1 MPEGRKMAAIL
12 KGDLVADGSV
22 PYEHGWVVYRDFGG
36 QGPAVMLVHGLG
48 GNLAHWGRV
57 APLLQERY
65 RLIAIDLPSHG
76 ASTAPAVYS
85 FDHDLGAV
93 DEVRQ
98 RLSLDRP
105 ALVGHSYGG
114 MLAVSLGTSRPGDYR
129 VVVNVDGLGFALDT
143 EREPVS
149 QTEELPEE
157 ASVNEGD
164 ADWLEAEISREV
176 AEAASIGLLLD
187 RDGEMV
193 RRAFQLGEDGRWHSS
208 PTIDRFVEIVHV
220 LDALDLMPAYTA
232 SSCPTVTVLAEHRY
246 APNEEAADSSRR
258 HADRVRAALVAM
270 GAELDSVPSGHYPHV
285 EIPEVTAERF
295 SAWIG
300 S

>member
-1 MPEGRKMAAIL
+1 MT
-12 KGDLVADGSV
+12 DGSM
-22 PYEHGWVVYRDFGG
+22 PYGHGWVAYRDFGG

-76 ASTAPAVYS
+76 ASTAPAAYS

-98 RLSLDRP
+98 SLGLDRP

-114 MLAVSLGTSRPGDYR
+114 MLAVSLGASRPGDYR
-129 VVVNVDGLGFALDT
+129 GVVNVDGLGFALDA
-143 EREPVS
+143 EGEPEPES

-157 ASVNEGD
+157 SWVNEGD
-164 ADWLEAEISREV
+164 AEWLEAEISREV
-176 AEAASIGLLLD
+176 DEAASIGLRLD
-187 RDGEMV
+187 HDDEII
-193 RRAFQLGEDGRWHSS
+193 RRAFQLGDDGRWHRS
-208 PTIDRFVEIVHV
+208 PTIDRFVEIGHA
-220 LDALDLMPAYTA
+220 LDALRLMPAYTA
-232 SSCPTVTVLAEHRY
+232 SSCRTVTVLADHHY
-246 APNEEAADSSRR
+246 APNEKAAESLRR
-258 HADRVRAALVAM
+258 HADLVRAALIAA
-270 GAELDSVPSGHYPHV
+270 GAELHSVPSGHYPHV
-285 EIPEVTAERF
+285 EVPEVTAERF
-295 SAWIG
+295 STWVG

>member
-1 MPEGRKMAAIL
+1 ML
-12 KGDLVADGSV
+12 NGDLVADGSV
-22 PYEHGWVVYRDFGG
+22 PYEHGWVAYRDFGG

-57 APLLQERY
+57 APLLQDRY
-65 RLIAIDLPSHG
+65 RLVAVDLPSHG

-98 RLSLDRP
+98 RLSLERP

-114 MLAVSLGTSRPGDYR
+114 MLAVSLGASRPGDYR

-143 EREPVS
+143 ERES
-149 QTEELPEE
+149 EELPAE

-164 ADWLEAEISREV
+164 AEWLEAEISREV
-176 AEAASIGLLLD
+176 EEAASIGLRLD

-193 RRAFQLGEDGRWHSS
+193 RRAFQLGDDGRWHSS
-208 PTIDRFVEIVHV
+208 PTIDRFVEISHF
-220 LDALDLMPAYTA
+220 LGALRLMPAYTA
-232 SSCPTVTVLAEHRY
+232 SSCRTVTVLAEHRY
-246 APNEEAADSSRR
+246 APNEEAAASSRR
-258 HADRVRAALVAM
+258 HAEQVRAALVAA

-285 EIPEVTAERF
+285 EVPEVTAERF
-295 SAWIG
+295 GAWVG
-300 S
+300 T